1 MSEVNIK
8 SVIAIINEVTKEF
21 MPKKR
26 KKNELIP
33 MEFYAEILD
42 KSEKL
47 NEQFAKIIE
56 AVKVDGKI
64 TFENLSNKTDMLS
77 DDANELLDLYITKN
91 NIEIEYEYSEPT
103 EHETTDKDYVEEDP
117 VKAYL
122 NSIGNIQLLTAK
134 EEIELANMLREYDE
148 GTPEYQYATNKMIN
162 HNLKLVV
169 SIAKRYV
176 GRGLDFLDLIQEG
189 NIGLITAIPK
199 FDPNKGYKFSTYAT
213 WWIRQAITRGIADK
227 GRVIRIPVH
236 MVEKVNKFR
245 AFKNKFLYENAR
257 EPEIKEIIEG
267 LNWSEEEV
275 LKMIKYSNDTI
286 SLDQPIGEEEHG
298 EQTVLADFIEAE
310 NQNVEGIATS
320 KFDSESLM
328 KVVKARLS
336 DRELLVVS
344 RRFGIYP
351 YDRCETLEEIGKDLN
366 VTRERIRQIEE
377 KALRKL
383 RKNKEINSFKFDD

>member
-1 MSEVNIK
+1 
-8 SVIAIINEVTKEF
+8 
-21 MPKKR
+21 
-26 KKNELIP
+26 

-47 NEQFAKIIE
+47 NEQLAKIIE

-245 AFKNKFLYENAR
+245 AFKNKFLNENAR

-275 LKMIKYSNDTI
+275 LKMIKYSTDTI

-320 KFDSESLM
+320 KFHSESLM

-351 YDRCETLEEIGKDLN
+351 YNRCETLEEIGKDLN

>member
-8 SVIAIINEVTKEF
+8 SVIDIINQVTKEF

-245 AFKNKFLYENAR
+245 AFKNKFLNENAR
-257 EPEIKEIIEG
+257 DPEIKEIIEG

-275 LKMIKYSNDTI
+275 KKMIKYSTDTI

-320 KFDSESLM
+320 KFDSASLM

>member
-8 SVIAIINEVTKEF
+8 SVIDIINQVTKEF

-64 TFENLSNKTDMLS
+64 TFDNLSNKTDMLS

-245 AFKNKFLYENAR
+245 AFKNKFLNENAR

-275 LKMIKYSNDTI
+275 KKMIKYSTDTI

-344 RRFGIYP
+344 RRF
-351 YDRCETLEEIGKDLN
+351 
-366 VTRERIRQIEE
+366 
-377 KALRKL
+377 
-383 RKNKEINSFKFDD
+383 

>member
-8 SVIAIINEVTKEF
+8 SVIAIINQVTKEF

-64 TFENLSNKTDMLS
+64 TFDNLSNKTDMLS

-275 LKMIKYSNDTI
+275 LKMIKYSTDTI

-320 KFDSESLM
+320 KIDSESLM

-336 DRELLVVS
+336 DRELLVIS

-351 YDRCETLEEIGKDLN
+351 YNRCETLEEIGKDLN

>member
-77 DDANELLDLYITKN
+77 DDANELLDFYITKN

-275 LKMIKYSNDTI
+275 LKMIKYSTDTI

-320 KFDSESLM
+320 KIDSESLM

-351 YDRCETLEEIGKDLN
+351 YNRCETLEEIGKDLN

>member
-298 EQTVLADFIEAE
+298 EQTILADFIEAE

-320 KFDSESLM
+320 KIDSESLM

-351 YDRCETLEEIGKDLN
+351 YNRCETLEEIGKDLN

>member
-134 EEIELANMLREYDE
+134 EEIELANILREYDE

-275 LKMIKYSNDTI
+275 LKMIKYSTDTI

-298 EQTVLADFIEAE
+298 EQTILADFIEAE

-320 KFDSESLM
+320 KIDSESLM

-351 YDRCETLEEIGKDLN
+351 YNRCETLEEIGKDLN

>member
-320 KFDSESLM
+320 KIDSESLM

-351 YDRCETLEEIGKDLN
+351 YNRCETLEEIGKDLN

>member
-8 SVIAIINEVTKEF
+8 SVIAIINQVTKEF

-64 TFENLSNKTDMLS
+64 TFDNLSNKTDMLS

-245 AFKNKFLYENAR
+245 AFKNKFLNENAR

-275 LKMIKYSNDTI
+275 LKMIKYSTDTI

-320 KFDSESLM
+320 KIDSESLM

-351 YDRCETLEEIGKDLN
+351 YNRCETLEEIGKDLN

>member
-26 KKNELIP
+26 KKNELIS

-275 LKMIKYSNDTI
+275 KKMIKYSTDTI

-336 DRELLVVS
+336 DRELLVIS

-351 YDRCETLEEIGKDLN
+351 YNRCETLEEIGKDLN

>member
-8 SVIAIINEVTKEF
+8 SVIDIINQVTKEF

-245 AFKNKFLYENAR
+245 AFKNKFLNENAR
-257 EPEIKEIIEG
+257 DPEIKEIIEG

-351 YDRCETLEEIGKDLN
+351 YNRCETLEEIGKDLN

>member
-275 LKMIKYSNDTI
+275 LKMIKYSTDTI

-298 EQTVLADFIEAE
+298 EQTILADFIEAE

-320 KFDSESLM
+320 KIDSESLM

-351 YDRCETLEEIGKDLN
+351 YNRCETLEEIGKDLN

>member
-8 SVIAIINEVTKEF
+8 SVIAIINQVTKEF

-64 TFENLSNKTDMLS
+64 TFDNLSNKTDMLS

-275 LKMIKYSNDTI
+275 LKMIKYSTDTI

-298 EQTVLADFIEAE
+298 EQTILADFIEAE

-320 KFDSESLM
+320 KIDSESLM

-351 YDRCETLEEIGKDLN
+351 YNRCETLEEIGKDLN

>member
-77 DDANELLDLYITKN
+77 DDANELLDFYITKN

-275 LKMIKYSNDTI
+275 LKMIKYSTDTI

-298 EQTVLADFIEAE
+298 EQTILADFIEAE

-320 KFDSESLM
+320 KIDSESLM

-351 YDRCETLEEIGKDLN
+351 YNRCETLEEIGKDLN